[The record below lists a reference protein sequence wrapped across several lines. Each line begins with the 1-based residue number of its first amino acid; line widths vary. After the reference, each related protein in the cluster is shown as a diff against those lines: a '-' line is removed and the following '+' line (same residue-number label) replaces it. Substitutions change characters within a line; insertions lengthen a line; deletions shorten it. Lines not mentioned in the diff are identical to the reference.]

1 MSTFFDPSGKPYI
14 VHQLSAIDIMEN
26 PPEEKGKRTGAIL
39 FILASMAMIVMFVE
53 IMIVPALP
61 TMAQDFPAQVDWLPW
76 VLSIYLLVG
85 AVATPLV
92 GKLGDIHG
100 KKKVLIAVMVIY
112 VVALLGSGFSLEIS
126 DALLGEH
133 NIFVLLFFRGLQG
146 VGMGMFTLAF
156 GIVRDTFPKD
166 KIPVAIGMISAMFSV
181 GVSIG
186 LVGGGYITS
195 VARWTDAFHVIVP
208 FFMVLTV
215 AAAYLIHDPRYVRKG
230 SLDIPGAVTL
240 GIGIVAL
247 LLALTEGER
256 WGWDSGAILA
266 LFAASLVAFIVFV
279 LIEMRSK
286 DPIVRPSLLA
296 NRGILGG
303 NIVALFVG
311 LTMFMVY
318 QTLPFFLETPI
329 TAGGYFGLT
338 DTFTVGL
345 YMLPS
350 AIAQLFFGPYGGKL
364 SKKIGPSNVLAIGMA
379 ITTAGFISLVFLNSD
394 FWQLTISMVI
404 FGSGVALCMVSMINV
419 VVEAAPQ
426 SEFGVAS
433 GMNTLFRIV
442 GGSIGPVLAAV
453 ILAANSFQYQV
464 APGVI
469 VELYKVEGF
478 IQAWWVGFVL
488 ALIGLVVA
496 IVLRPKREASDV
508 VDAVTPSEN

>member
-1 MSTFFDPSGKPYI
+1 MVKTPK
-14 VHQLSAIDIMEN
+14 
-26 PPEEKGKRTGAIL
+26 EKGNRNVAIL
-39 FILASMAMIVMFVE
+39 LVLASMAMIVMFVE

-76 VLSIYLLVG
+76 VLSIYMLVG

-100 KKKVLIAVMVIY
+100 KKRVLIVVMSLY

-126 DALLGEH
+126 DALLGER
-133 NIFVLLFFRGLQG
+133 NIFVLLFFRALQG

-166 KIPVAIGMISAMFSV
+166 RIPVAIGLISAMFSV

-208 FFMVLTV
+208 FFVVLTV
-215 AAAYLIHDPRYVRKG
+215 AAAYLIHDPRYVKKG
-230 SLDIPGAVTL
+230 NLDVPGAVTL
-240 GIGIVAL
+240 GIGVIAL
-247 LLALTEGER
+247 LLALTEGDN
-256 WGWDSGAILA
+256 WGWGSGSVLS
-266 LFAASLVAFIVFV
+266 LFATSLIALIIFV
-279 LIEMRSK
+279 LIERRTK

-318 QTLPFFLETPI
+318 QTVPFFLETP
-329 TAGGYFGLT
+329 TAAGGYFGLT

-345 YMLPS
+345 YMFPS

-364 SKKIGPSNVLAIGMA
+364 SKRIGPSNVLAIGMA
-379 ITTAGFISLVFLNSD
+379 VMTVGFISLVFLNSD
-394 FWQLTISMVI
+394 FWQLTVSMVI
-404 FGSGVALCMVSMINV
+404 FGSGVSLCMVSMINV

-453 ILAANSFQYQV
+453 ILTANSFQYQV
-464 APGVI
+464 APSVF
-469 VELYKVEGF
+469 VELYKVDGY
-478 IQAWWVGFVL
+478 IQAWWVGFAL
-488 ALIGLVVA
+488 ALVGLAAA
-496 IVLRPKREASDV
+496 IVLRPKNLAEE
-508 VDAVTPSEN
+508 DAISATAPSENG